1 MKLFGLLS
9 LVFATSLGMKLK
21 EPVVNEVV
29 AMVESGLG
37 ETKEGRA
44 LFITLTLTESTW
56 SVVSTATTDLTT
68 VSSCIATSLTECTTA
83 TARSGDEQQHVSTGP
98 AILTRAHTGEKVD
111 VHAIKPSKTQEM
123 FDRMDIDGVIHEH
136 EDPISSGSLSFREV
150 RMENMGKSCGR
161 SDAIEGIER
170 RPRIVIPTVSS
181 AVTNLTSTTYS
192 TTYTFSAPSTLYF
205 GFCKFLNMVMVI
217 LSLFIT
223 DALLLNKFWGY
234 GQDVLHYMWSTKHVR
249 PEDQYLTH
257 DPRCE
262 PFPTEVCKEI
272 IRGSAGNVHEVQPVV
287 CARALS
293 KRKDSK

>member
-37 ETKEGRA
+37 ETKEGKA
-44 LFITLTLTESTW
+44 LSITLTESTW

-83 TARSGDEQQHVSTGP
+83 TARSGDEQQDVSTGP

-170 RPRIVIPTVSS
+170 RPRFVIPTVSS
-181 AVTNLTSTTYS
+181 AVTNLTSTTYTSTTYS

-205 GFCKFLNMVMVI
+205 GFCEFLNMAMVI
-217 LSLFIT
+217 VFLFIM
-223 DALLLNKFWGY
+223 AG
-234 GQDVLHYMWSTKHVR
+234 GIC
-249 PEDQYLTH
+249 EDLT
-257 DPRCE
+257 E
-262 PFPTEVCKEI
+262 KEC
-272 IRGSAGNVHEVQPVV
+272 GVAAGIVNNVELEAKANGHNQESY
-287 CARALS
+287 CR
-293 KRKDSK
+293 